1 MQKILRF
8 FNSPIGSKIIM
19 ALSGGMIVLF
29 LLFHA
34 LGNLLIFN
42 SQSILNSYAHW
53 LQHSPFLWVFR
64 TMMLTLLGLH
74 VFLALK
80 IYFQNRLARPFAY
93 SVNREIQLHFS
104 SKSMMISGLVIL
116 AFIIFHILQ
125 LTLGWVSTTSLEI
138 SAVTHKIDVY
148 SNVVKGF
155 QNPIISFFYLIS
167 LFLIGLHLHHAIK
180 SLFQTLGFHHEN
192 FHKLL
197 DYLAPILIITLI
209 LAFMSIPI
217 AVFMGILK

>member
-1 MQKILRF
+1 MKKILRF
-8 FNSPIGSKIIM
+8 INSPIGGKIIM
-19 ALSGGMIVLF
+19 ALSGGMIVFF

-64 TMMLTLLGLH
+64 ATMLILLGLH

-80 IYFQNRLARPFAY
+80 IYFQNRLARPITY
-93 SVNREIQLHFS
+93 SVHRDIQLYFS
-104 SKSMMISGLVIL
+104 SKSMMISGLVIFV
-116 AFIIFHILQ
+116 FIIIHVFQ
-125 LTLGWVSTTSLEI
+125 LTLGWVSTTSLEV
-138 SAVTHKIDVY
+138 SDVTHKIDVY

-155 QNPIISFFYLIS
+155 QNPIISLFYLFS

-197 DYLAPILIITLI
+197 DYLAPAFIIALIFS
-209 LAFMSIPI
+209 FMSIPI
-217 AVFMGILK
+217 AVFFGLLK